1 MEKIVS
7 AIRVQDL
14 VLVIVCGLSI
24 YLLRARN
31 SFVLQPAWRQELNP
45 KRYENNRFPA
55 QDEWLPGPVITDL
68 DGDNVVEVV
77 LLTTEYELR
86 VTKVPVRNETEFRL
100 PDLIT
105 LHSIKLPFKPDED
118 VRFCR
123 AVALETGY
131 LAPPT
136 LETESRKQVIRRT
149 WPSLH
154 FCFTA
159 TFTAWLKILSR
170 HYKCSRKSTW
180 DTIVKIDKALDN
192 NRIQSGN
199 FC

>member
-1 MEKIVS
+1 MNLFVEKIVS
-7 AIRVQDL
+7 AVRVQDL

-105 LHSIKLPFKPDED
+105 LHSIKLPFNPDED

-123 AVALETGY
+123 PVALETGY
-131 LAPPT
+131 LAAPM
-136 LETESRKQVIRRT
+136 LETESRKQV
-149 WPSLH
+149 
-154 FCFTA
+154 
-159 TFTAWLKILSR
+159 
-170 HYKCSRKSTW
+170 
-180 DTIVKIDKALDN
+180 N
-192 NRIQSGN
+192 
-199 FC
+199 